1 MKHSSPATALE
12 WAEEILTIREGG
24 RSNAAM
30 MEMLGNGGISLDYS
44 LLDAIEIRGASVR
57 ACKGGHPCP
66 YQRPRCL
73 FHWYLPDPKI
83 EYPVMSEAQEN
94 RIRECCLEFH
104 EMLYNKQLVEE
115 PPFRRRRR

>member
-57 ACKGGHPCP
+57 ACKGGHP
-66 YQRPRCL
+66 
-73 FHWYLPDPKI
+73 
-83 EYPVMSEAQEN
+83 
-94 RIRECCLEFH
+94 
-104 EMLYNKQLVEE
+104 
-115 PPFRRRRR
+115 